1 MPLKRKLKPNATKIE
16 GVALGWKTRRIMKL
30 KEVKNRI
37 QQISDYEN
45 AEVETHTE
53 AIKTKNP
60 EERQKLGNMI
70 EGFRASRAN
79 TVEKLIRLIHKMN

>member
-1 MPLKRKLKPNATKIE
+1 MR
-16 GVALGWKTRRIMKL
+16 L

-60 EERQKLGNMI
+60 EERLKLGNMI